1 MTGDGA
7 PPVTNRLDRVIAEA
21 RREREL
27 REQLDAEAGAAAPQK
42 R

>member
-1 MTGDGA
+1 MA
-7 PPVTNRLDRVIAEA
+7 LRAEPNNA
-21 RREREL
+21 QFRAL